1 MFGLLELLFL
11 FSSMKIDVKIEQ
23 TSDERKRR
31 RVCKAF
37 LVMMTLTFLS
47 MTNNER
53 DEKGGLKDDEN

>member
-1 MFGLLELLFL
+1 MQG
-11 FSSMKIDVKIEQ
+11 
-23 TSDERKRR
+23 
-31 RVCKAF
+31 F